1 MASWQSL
8 QRNPVENEGRKGVHR
23 EMSAENGSLFLG
35 PTDGKVLL
43 NPNGGRM
50 MVKVRDEDTTG
61 AYSVHEN
68 TIPPGSPGPRPHIHR
83 NHEEAFYVLEGELT
97 VRAGARTITA
107 PAGSFVVVP
116 RGVVHQPSNPRPEPT
131 RVLLIFSP
139 AGMGRFFEEA
149 AERRMP
155 LQALPTDP
163 AILEELAKFTEK
175 YGYEFAE
182 FPPEP

>member
-1 MASWQSL
+1 M
-8 QRNPVENEGRKGVHR
+8 
-23 EMSAENGSLFLG
+23 
-35 PTDGKVLL
+35 
-43 NPNGGRM
+43 
-50 MVKVRDEDTTG
+50 
-61 AYSVHEN
+61 
-68 TIPPGSPGPRPHIHR
+68 
-83 NHEEAFYVLEGELT
+83 
-97 VRAGARTITA
+97 
-107 PAGSFVVVP
+107 
-116 RGVVHQPSNPRPEPT
+116 
-131 RVLLIFSP
+131 LLIFSP